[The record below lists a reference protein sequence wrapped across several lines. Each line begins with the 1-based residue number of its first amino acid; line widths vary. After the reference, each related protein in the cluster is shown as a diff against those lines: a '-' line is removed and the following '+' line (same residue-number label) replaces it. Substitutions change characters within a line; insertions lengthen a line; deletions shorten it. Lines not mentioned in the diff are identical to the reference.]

1 MSYLIEPKDR
11 IYINGYGVL
20 PLAKNIGKNLSGKYN
35 QKILDSAKRYT
46 KILLQKEQFKN

>member
-20 PLAKNIGKNLSGKYN
+20 PLAKNIGKNLSSKYN
-35 QKILDSAKRYT
+35 QKILDSEKRYT